1 MRPPIGMRRFAGLGA
16 ALVVGSL
23 VFAGCGSDSG
33 GTPYV
38 APTGPAIKT
47 LSISA
52 KNFAFTPS
60 ALSAP
65 AGILQI
71 DLTSS
76 AGTHDL
82 VIEGLPGF
90 QLEVSGTQLPL
101 SLIDARSKELE
112 VQLAIPELRLVTFE
126 VESAIA
132 GRLVGAELSIRTTG
146 KPSVGVTEAKT
157 GAGGRCVV
165 PLCLVPVN
173 DSES

>member
-1 MRPPIGMRRFAGLGA
+1 MLRRIATRRIGLSGA
-16 ALVVGSL
+16 ALIVGTL

-33 GTPYV
+33 ATPYV

-76 AGTHDL
+76 AGNHDL
-82 VIEGLPGF
+82 VIQGLPGF
-90 QLEVSGTQLPL
+90 QLEVSGDTKASGKVLL
-101 SLIDARSKELE
+101 KKGKY
-112 VQLAIPELRLVTFE
+112 TFYCD
-126 VESAIA
+126 IA
-132 GRLVGAELSIRTTG
+132 GHRSSGMEGTLT
-146 KPSVGVTEAKT
+146 VT
-157 GAGGRCVV
+157 
-165 PLCLVPVN
+165 
-173 DSES
+173 

>member
-90 QLEVSGTQLPL
+90 QLEVSDGGHTSGKVLLKKGKYTFYCSIPGHRSAGMEGTLTV
-101 SLIDARSKELE
+101 A
-112 VQLAIPELRLVTFE
+112 
-126 VESAIA
+126 
-132 GRLVGAELSIRTTG
+132 
-146 KPSVGVTEAKT
+146 
-157 GAGGRCVV
+157 
-165 PLCLVPVN
+165 
-173 DSES
+173 